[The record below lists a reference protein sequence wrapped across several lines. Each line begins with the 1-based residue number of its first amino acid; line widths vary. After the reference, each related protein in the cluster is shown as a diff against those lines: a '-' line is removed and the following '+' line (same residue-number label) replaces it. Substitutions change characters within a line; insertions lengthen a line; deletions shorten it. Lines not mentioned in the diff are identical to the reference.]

1 MPGERSSIMSL
12 STADLSR
19 AAANVRI
26 PGDVGRWFH
35 SMWATDCG
43 VMWAGIPL

>member
-26 PGDVGRWFH
+26 PGDVGRIFCFTVIVAH
-35 SMWATDCG
+35 MA
-43 VMWAGIPL
+43 